1 MGSYPQNSLIISI
14 LFADKI
20 SGRRGLKKDVNTFF
34 LWINV
39 ELKVLSASINQVRCM
54 WFIYKVGPT
63 TWYITTVYKR
73 ERANEWMAVMYP
85 CYKKCN
91 TIIPACNIC
100 PFEDAN
106 SWNSIRFNRL
116 FPFFCESEG
125 LQLLKGW
132 RQIPSYQ
139 QCHWTMV
146 HLVKCPK
153 AFETH
158 LPILSSSSSSIIHVW
173 HPTLILS
180 LEGRGVHGPAQ
191 FEKHKLIWASNMSV
205 QARTFSQSAGQA
217 TFFFT
222 CSGFLSLVWAFY
234 RLLGIG

>member
-1 MGSYPQNSLIISI
+1 M
-14 LFADKI
+14 
-20 SGRRGLKKDVNTFF
+20 
-34 LWINV
+34 
-39 ELKVLSASINQVRCM
+39 KVLSAWINQVCCM

-63 TWYITTVYKR
+63 TWYITTVCKR

-91 TIIPACNIC
+91 PIIPACNIY

-116 FPFFCESEG
+116 FLFFCESEG

-139 QCHWTMV
+139 QCFVTEPWSTWSSALK
-146 HLVKCPK
+146 HLNPTCP
-153 AFETH
+153 FCH
-158 LPILSSSSSSIIHVW
+158 HHHPQSSMCGTQ
-173 HPTLILS
+173 PKL
-180 LEGRGVHGPAQ
+180 GVHGPAQ
-191 FEKHKLIWASNMSV
+191 SEKHKLIWASNMSV

-217 TFFFT
+217 RPCFST
-222 CSGFLSLVWAFY
+222 LAWAFY
-234 RLLGIG
+234 HSFGLSNAYSGIG

>member
-139 QCHWTMV
+139 QSSVTEPWSTWSSALKHLKPTCPFCH
-146 HLVKCPK
+146 HHHPQ
-153 AFETH
+153 
-158 LPILSSSSSSIIHVW
+158 SSMCGTQ
-173 HPTLILS
+173 P
-180 LEGRGVHGPAQ
+180 
-191 FEKHKLIWASNMSV
+191 
-205 QARTFSQSAGQA
+205 
-217 TFFFT
+217 
-222 CSGFLSLVWAFY
+222 
-234 RLLGIG
+234 